1 MVSNTLMRLL
11 RPLVL
16 ALVVAVASS
25 ALAQS
30 RPDIVWKVALP
41 AQPTAYAVS
50 PDGSHLACGFDS
62 NAVSV
67 HRTVDG
73 GVTHTLTVPGASK
86 IWALAFVGGG
96 QFLAVSWQRTSS
108 SGQNFVGYF
117 RVSDGQVEQT
127 FHQLIPS
134 GNALALASSPD
145 GRRLAWGSSPIRL
158 GGDAGWDY
166 RSIGVYDTMNEV
178 MDRYFEVQHTTVSMA
193 YSNSGQL
200 LASGHYSA
208 INILRLAD
216 RTVVPIP
223 NAAGYDQ
230 TNTAVLFSPDDSL
243 LATGA
248 GNYANVT
255 FGKPY
260 VRLWGLQDG
269 VVVRTL
275 AGSTL
280 AANSLA
286 FMADGTVLMA
296 GGGSFTTGRPD
307 RTTPTGGVLFW
318 RVSDGEL
325 LRVWEDLA
333 DVNHCVLDAKFSP
346 DQSMISYVTRGEAP
360 SLVLARNPYG
370 PTAPTSIDLPNV
382 NGRIGDNVTITANL
396 WNSGRPVADRALTV
410 SIDGVALGSATT
422 DAAGHIALPYAIPEG
437 TGAGTREIAAEFA
450 GDATYSAARAT
461 AGLIVAQAACG
472 LFLPDRTARI
482 ETECL
487 LKAYLYRRH
496 DHGRPAG
503 RTITFAVDGAAVGSA
518 DTDAGGQAVL
528 PYIIPEGSGPGAR
541 TLTSAWAGDQAYGSA
556 GAASTLTV
564 TPGTIYL
571 WLLEPRSVARGG
583 AVYLRAYARS
593 LPYYN
598 WKAGL
603 AIGYAVD
610 GTDVGMAKT
619 NADGR
624 ADWYYVAP
632 LNSTVGDHTF
642 TCTFHGN
649 ALYGPTERSGTF
661 TVTL

>member
-1 MVSNTLMRLL
+1 MGGATPV
-11 RPLVL
+11 
-16 ALVVAVASS
+16 
-25 ALAQS
+25 
-30 RPDIVWKVALP
+30 KVN
-41 AQPTAYAVS
+41 PT
-50 PDGSHLACGFDS
+50 P
-62 NAVSV
+62 N
-67 HRTVDG
+67 
-73 GVTHTLTVPGASK
+73 
-86 IWALAFVGGG
+86 
-96 QFLAVSWQRTSS
+96 
-108 SGQNFVGYF
+108 
-117 RVSDGQVEQT
+117 
-127 FHQLIPS
+127 
-134 GNALALASSPD
+134 
-145 GRRLAWGSSPIRL
+145 
-158 GGDAGWDY
+158 GWDY
-166 RSIGVYDTMNEV
+166 RTIGIYDTTNKV
-178 MDRYFEVQHTTVSMA
+178 MDRYFERNGSAESIT
-193 YSNSGQL
+193 YSNSGDL
-200 LASGHYSA
+200 LAVGNYGA
-208 INILRLAD
+208 LTLCRLAD
-216 RTVVPIP
+216 NTLIPIP
-223 NAAGYDQ
+223 NASGYEQ
-230 TNTAVLFSPDDSL
+230 HTMAVLFSPDDTL

-248 GNYANVT
+248 GLYAS
-255 FGKPY
+255 GLSSRPY
-260 VRLWGLQDG
+260 VRLWSVADG
-269 VVVRTL
+269 TVVRTL
-275 AGSTL
+275 AGTTL

-286 FMADGTVLMA
+286 FMTDGTVLMA
-296 GGGSFTTGRPD
+296 GGGSYSTNAASNTA
-307 RTTPTGGVLFW
+307 TGGVLFW

-325 LRVWEDLA
+325 LRVWEDPA

-346 DQSMISYVTRGEAP
+346 DQSMISYVTRGAEPA
-360 SLVLARNPYG
+360 LVLARNPYG

-382 NGRIGDNVTITANL
+382 NGRIGDSVTIAANL

-410 SIDGVALGSATT
+410 TIDGVALGSATT

-571 WLLEPRSVARGG
+571 WLLEPRSVTRGG

-632 LNSTVGDHTF
+632 LNSTVGYHTF